1 MRKGVIHKQ
10 MNKFILSV
18 ILALSTILLPGCGNQ
33 PQNSSGS
40 TETQTSGTMPENSAS
55 SLPQSSIPE
64 STASSVTESAAQS
77 QPESTADENTALS
90 ALQDSISEQSA
101 MLGAGLLGY
110 ADSESGEAAVRELVA
125 DSALGKTYSFLADCE
140 LVLCEG
146 SELYTLVPAKDTAVT
161 IYPSE
166 ISEEGYY
173 IDRRNAP
180 IYNGVP
186 GEPLILR
193 CNFSDIYSN
202 VLVEVTDGKNTMEY
216 RPMISLR
223 NGRIAQQEGC
233 YDFSVYGYDPVES
246 AQELLLSCD
255 EVRASM
261 ERGMKLLFTGDV
273 QFIEGCTCYVFAVGT
288 DSDGQFVREQLYA
301 ASDDIIYAYSVLS
314 DSWEMLIAE

>member
-1 MRKGVIHKQ
+1 

-18 ILALSTILLPGCGNQ
+18 ILALSTTLMPGCGKQ
-33 PQNSSGS
+33 PQNPSGN
-40 TETQTSGTMPENSAS
+40 TETQTSGTNPETTAS

-64 STASSVTESAAQS
+64 STEPTQPQSGITESTISS
-77 QPESTADENTALS
+77 QPESTAAVNTALS

-110 ADSESGEAAVRELVA
+110 ADSESSEAAVRELVA
-125 DSALGKTYSFLADCE
+125 DSALGRTYSFLMDCE

-161 IYPSE
+161 IYPAG

-173 IDRRNAP
+173 IDRKDAP
-180 IYNGVP
+180 IYTGDS
-186 GEPLILR
+186 GEPVILR

-223 NGRIAQQEGC
+223 NGRIAQQDGC

-255 EVRASM
+255 EVRAAL

-301 ASDDIIYAYSVLS
+301 ASDDIIYTYSVLS
-314 DSWEMLIAE
+314 DSWETLTAE

>member
-1 MRKGVIHKQ
+1 

-18 ILALSTILLPGCGNQ
+18 ILAFSTMLLPGCGKQ
-33 PQNSSGS
+33 PQNPSGN
-40 TETQTSGTMPENSAS
+40 TETPTSGTMPENIAS

-64 STASSVTESAAQS
+64 SAAPTQPQSGITES
-77 QPESTADENTALS
+77 QPENTADENTALS
-90 ALQDSISEQSA
+90 VLQDSIAGQSA

-110 ADSESGEAAVRELVA
+110 ADSECGEAAVRELVA
-125 DSALGKTYSFLADCE
+125 DSALGKTYSFLADCAMA
-140 LVLCEG
+140 LCEG
-146 SELYTLVPAKDTAVT
+146 SELYALVPAKDTAVT
-161 IYPSE
+161 IYPAG

-173 IDRRNAP
+173 IDRKDAP
-180 IYNGVP
+180 IYSGVP
-186 GEPLILR
+186 GEPVILR

-202 VLVEVTDGKNTMEY
+202 VLIEVTDCKNTLEY

-255 EVRASM
+255 EVRAAL

-301 ASDDIIYAYSVLS
+301 ASDDIIYTYSVLS